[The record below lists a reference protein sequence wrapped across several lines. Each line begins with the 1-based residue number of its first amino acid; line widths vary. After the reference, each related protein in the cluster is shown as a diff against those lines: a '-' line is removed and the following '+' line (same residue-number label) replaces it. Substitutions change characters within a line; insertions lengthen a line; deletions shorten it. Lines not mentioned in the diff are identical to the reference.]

1 MADQPALAKFTAQH
15 HHAPYAAISPSRPE
29 LSTAGKVVVI
39 TGAAGGIGSA
49 MCRAFVEAG
58 TKDLVLIDLNQTGL
72 LKLKA
77 ELEDLGKSKIHP
89 LVLDITNALA
99 VREAFN
105 TVEAV
110 VGKIDVL
117 VNNAGY
123 QNVNKPV
130 LDIDIDEWFRCFEI
144 NVKGSFL
151 VALEFLRHCKERD
164 AVLIN
169 LSSIL
174 AHYGVRQGHC
184 TGHSGY
190 CASKIAITK
199 AMDIVQEEL
208 PTVRIVN
215 LHPGLIA
222 TAMSA
227 KIGNTAVSVDSVN
240 LPAHFCVWLA
250 SPEAEFLKSR
260 LVWANWDVEEMVSRK
275 DEILEKDLLR
285 LELTGI

>member
-1 MADQPALAKFTAQH
+1 MSADQPVLAEFTAQF
-15 HHAPYAAISPSRPE
+15 HHAPYPAISPSRPE
-29 LSTAGKVVVI
+29 LSTTGKVVVV

-77 ELEDLGKSKIHP
+77 ELEDQGKSRIYP
-89 LVLDITNALA
+89 LVLDITKTMA

-110 VGKIDVL
+110 AGKIDVL

-123 QNVNKPV
+123 QNLNKPL
-130 LDIDIDEWFRCFEI
+130 LDIDIDEWFKCFDI

-151 VALEFLRHCKERD
+151 VALEFLRHCKPD

-169 LSSIL
+169 ISSVL
-174 AHYGVRQGHC
+174 AHYGVRRGYC

-190 CASKIAITK
+190 SASKIAITK
-199 AMDIVQEEL
+199 AMDIIQEEL

-215 LHPGLIA
+215 MHPGLVA

-227 KIGNTAVSVDSVN
+227 KIGNTAFSVDSVN
-240 LPAHFCVWLA
+240 LPAHFAVWLA
-250 SPEAEFLKSR
+250 SPEAEFLRGR
-260 LVWANWDVEEMVSRK
+260 LAWANWDVEEMKSRK
-275 DEILEKDLLR
+275 DEIVEKDLLR